1 MIETKI
7 IFRKF
12 TKFQKSKISNFQ
24 SFTWSFH
31 LKSTFSDFQLCFLKN
46 QNFDFFYQKCFSDFF
61 FVEVYQISC
70 RLSTILRPSDLSGK
84 NCARFSPKSPFT
96 EQAFT
101 SARLRGG
108 SGIWPS
114 RLSLTRCISELR
126 WSLEECYGAN
136 QRRIIRTERW
146 NHLDGARTLPEEMK
160 SKKFF
165 FPPENA
171 GIRDT

>member
-1 MIETKI
+1 MKTP
-7 IFRKF
+7 
-12 TKFQKSKISNFQ
+12 SKI
-24 SFTWSFH
+24 FTWSFH
-31 LKSTFSDFQLCFLKN
+31 LKIGIFRFSTFFFEKSKFRKFLPKLR
-46 QNFDFFYQKCFSDFF
+46 FPFFSLVK
-61 FVEVYQISC
+61 VYQISC

-84 NCARFSPKSPFT
+84 NWARFSPKVTFY

-146 NHLDGARTLPEEMK
+146 NHLDGARMLPEEMK
-160 SKKFF
+160 SKKLFF
-165 FPPENA
+165 SH
-171 GIRDT
+171 